1 MKPKD
6 TVMKSNFNE
15 KSFLSDVKFL
25 NTLLPNQINDT
36 ISKELFRTVI
46 KDNGFD
52 KMDVYNYIKDLI
64 EEHSP
69 EQLNKRIGVKGW
81 KGIYNHFINNPYFPK
96 LGKRLKES
104 PVSIK
109 TEGEYSLY
117 FQSCISE
124 FGFTPEDVM
133 LEITLDCIGWT
144 RILDT
149 LVCMCGELGIETVL
163 KSVGTISKKSGRPK
177 KVTEKKE
184 DESLKTSEIVESSVE
199 ESGESTDGEL
209 GKDVEISHET
219 KSKRRNNQ
227 KIQQFRLLEE
237 FDSIES
243 VSLESGDSIED
254 IKDSLEGKRVVT
266 VNDNVWKFIDRKK
279 IGVRIGRFQLLHTY
293 RNQTDIE
300 NTSKEVCG
308 RKIYRERVSKFLTRG
323 FKSKC
328 CSEFVWIKIETPK
341 VDDITDTKLIEKK
354 ISKSGKSSK
363 REKKLY
369 EVYYLKGEELDI
381 ERGPIGTYRFSD
393 LEKELGVNRSMVSK
407 YLSPHYPKTTKVKCT
422 IGEETHYIGFRVVVP
437 DKTERT
443 LESAA

>member
-1 MKPKD
+1 
-6 TVMKSNFNE
+6 MKSNFNE

-46 KDNGFD
+46 KDNGYD
-52 KMDVYNYIKDLI
+52 KMDVYNYINDLI

-69 EQLNKRIGVKGW
+69 ELLNKRIGVKGW
-81 KGIYNHFINNPYFPK
+81 RGIYKHFINNPYFPK

-117 FQSCISE
+117 FQSCLCE

-163 KSVGTISKKSGRPK
+163 KSVGTVSKRSGRPK
-177 KVTEKKE
+177 KVTKKKE
-184 DESLKTSEIVESSVE
+184 DELSETSEVVESSVE
-199 ESGESTDGEL
+199 ESMEST
-209 GKDVEISHET
+209 DVEISHET
-219 KSKRRNNQ
+219 KFKRGYNQ
-227 KIQQFRLLEE
+227 EIQQFRLVEE
-237 FDSIES
+237 FDSMES
-243 VSLESGDSIED
+243 ASFESGDSIED
-254 IKDSLEGKRVVT
+254 INDSLDGKRVVT
-266 VNDNVWKFIDRKK
+266 VNENVWKFIDRKR
-279 IGVRIGRFQLLHTY
+279 VRVGRFQLLHTY
-293 RNQTDIE
+293 QNLSDIN

-308 RKIYRERVSKFLTRG
+308 IRIYHSNVANILKSE
-323 FKSKC
+323 FKSIC
-328 CSEFVWIKIETPK
+328 CSQFVWIRIETPK
-341 VDDITDTKLIEKK
+341 VVDTTDTKLIEKK
-354 ISKSGKSSK
+354 ISKSGRSPK
-363 REKKLY
+363 RDKKLY

-407 YLSPHYPKTTKVKCT
+407 YLSPDYPKTTKVKCT

>member
-1 MKPKD
+1 
-6 TVMKSNFNE
+6 MKSNFNE

-46 KDNGFD
+46 KDNGYD

-69 EQLNKRIGVKGW
+69 ELLNKRIGVKGW
-81 KGIYNHFINNPYFPK
+81 KDIYNHFIKNPDYPK

-149 LVCMCGELGIETVL
+149 LVCMCGELGIEIVL
-163 KSVGTISKKSGRPK
+163 KSVGTVSKRGRRPK
-177 KVTEKKE
+177 KGSEKME
-184 DESLKTSEIVESSVE
+184 DESPEISEVVVSTFE
-199 ESGESTDGEL
+199 ESMESTDVEL
-209 GKDVEISHET
+209 GKEVEISHET
-219 KSKRRNNQ
+219 KFKRGYNQ
-227 KIQQFRLLEE
+227 EIQQFRLVEE
-237 FDSIES
+237 FDSMES
-243 VSLESGDSIED
+243 ASLESGDSIEG
-254 IKDSLEGKRVVT
+254 IKDSLKGKRVVT
-266 VNDNVWKFIDRKK
+266 VNDNVWKYIDRK
-279 IGVRIGRFQLLHTY
+279 GVRIGRFQLLHTY
-293 RNQTDIE
+293 QNLSDIN
-300 NTSKEVCG
+300 NTSMEICG
-308 RKIYRERVSKFLTRG
+308 IRIYHSNVSNILKGG
-323 FKSKC
+323 FKSIC
-328 CSEFVWIKIETPK
+328 CSQFVWIRIETQK
-341 VDDITDTKLIEKK
+341 VVDMTDTKLFEKK
-354 ISKSGKSSK
+354 ISKSGRNSK
-363 REKKLY
+363 RDKKLY

-407 YLSPHYPKTTKVKCT
+407 YLSPDYPKTTKVKCT
-422 IGEETHYIGFRVVVP
+422 IGEETLYIGFRVVVP